1 MAKKSKTPLKM
12 ATPDRGSEYQKAR
25 EDFLSEA
32 DKKPLSEA
40 KNAEEEENEFS
51 FPWQE
56 PGVSERVLKSF
67 NLRLSE
73 PDFLKLKFVAGQSP
87 DKSMHAFCARV
98 VMEEVKRQL
107 EDVS

>member
-1 MAKKSKTPLKM
+1 MAMKTKTPLKM
-12 ATPDRGSEYQKAR
+12 TVPDRGLKYEKAR

-32 DKKPLSEA
+32 EKKSLRETERAGEGEGEA
-40 KNAEEEENEFS
+40 RL
-51 FPWQE
+51 PWEE

-73 PDFLKLKFVAGQSP
+73 PDFLKLKFVASESP

-98 VMEEVKRQL
+98 VMEEVRKRL
-107 EDVS
+107 EG

>member
-12 ATPDRGSEYQKAR
+12 TVPDRGLEYEKAR

-32 DKKPLSEA
+32 EKKSLRETEKAGEGEGSTGL
-40 KNAEEEENEFS
+40 
-51 FPWQE
+51 PWEE

-73 PDFLKLKFVAGQSP
+73 PDFLKLKYVASESS

-98 VMEEVKRQL
+98 VMEEVGKRL
-107 EDVS
+107 KESS